1 MSRSKAAAK
10 FVVSSFVVQIL
21 IVVSGLIVPPLMIKE
36 YGSEVNGIVNTI
48 KQLITYFSIVSLGL
62 GITAQVALYKPLSD
76 NNWYKINEI
85 LSATSRFFNRT
96 GFVFLGIIIISSL
109 LFPLVS
115 KTDTS
120 NHVLFLLVLI
130 YGIGAMSEF
139 IFISKYKI
147 LLAADQKQHI
157 LSNIQSQG
165 ILINTFV
172 SVVLIL
178 CHSSILLVQL
188 MATLTYLLRLLL
200 TIRYVKKKY
209 VALDFN
215 VTPNNE
221 SLNGKWT
228 AFSYQIAGMINTYT
242 PIIIVAFFCGFK
254 NASVFSIYNMIFFS
268 LTMITAIFSSGFSAS
283 FGNMLAKNE
292 VYVLA
297 KSFAS
302 FEFMFRNI
310 MFVVYTIALIL
321 VIPFMSIYIKSNDGV
336 TYVLPYLA
344 IAFVLHGIIKGM
356 RIPFLTLVE
365 AAGMFKQNNLLNI
378 AEALLNVA
386 ISLALVN
393 SFGLMGVLIGGIIS
407 AILRSLLFVFFA
419 QKHILCNIDYKYYLN
434 FLLNLILVF
443 ALYYFFYGAKIQSVL
458 EFIVLGIKV
467 AFTVL
472 STFILLNVL
481 TDFSLLQETTFRIKN
496 ILTK

>member
-1 MSRSKAAAK
+1 MSRSKAAAN
-10 FVVSSFVVQIL
+10 FVLSSFVVQIL

-48 KQLITYFSIVSLGL
+48 KQLLTYFSVVSLGF
-62 GITAQVALYKPLSD
+62 GITAQVSLYKPLSD
-76 NNWYKINEI
+76 NNWYKINGI

-96 GFVFLGIIIISSL
+96 GFVFLGIIIISAV

-120 NHVLFLLVLI
+120 NEVLFLLVII

-157 LSNIQSQG
+157 LSKIQSQG
-165 ILINTFV
+165 LLVNTLI

-178 CHSSILLVQL
+178 CHSSLLLVQL

-209 VALDFN
+209 AALDFK
-215 VTPNNE
+215 VTPNNQA
-221 SLNGKWT
+221 LNGKWT
-228 AFSYQIAGMINTYT
+228 AFSYQIAVMINTYT

-283 FGNMLAKNE
+283 FGNMMAKKE
-292 VYVLA
+292 VLVLA
-297 KSFAS
+297 KTFAS
-302 FEFMFRNI
+302 FEFIFRNI

-321 VIPFMSIYIKSNDGV
+321 VIPFMRIYIKSNDGV

-356 RIPFLTLVE
+356 RVPFVTLVE

-386 ISLALVN
+386 ISVVLVN
-393 SFGLMGVLIGGIIS
+393 SYGLMGVLIGGVIS
-407 AILRSLLFVFFA
+407 AMLRSLLYVFFT
-419 QKHILCNIDYKYYLN
+419 QKHILFKIDFKYYLKYL
-434 FLLNLILVF
+434 FNLFLVF
-443 ALYYFFYGAKIQSVL
+443 ALYYFFHGANIHSVL
-458 EFIVLGIKV
+458 AFIVFGIKV

-472 STFILLNVL
+472 STFVL
-481 TDFSLLQETTFRIKN
+481 ANALIDFSLLKETTFRIKN

>member
-1 MSRSKAAAK
+1 
-10 FVVSSFVVQIL
+10 
-21 IVVSGLIVPPLMIKE
+21 
-36 YGSEVNGIVNTI
+36 
-48 KQLITYFSIVSLGL
+48 
-62 GITAQVALYKPLSD
+62 
-76 NNWYKINEI
+76 
-85 LSATSRFFNRT
+85 
-96 GFVFLGIIIISSL
+96 
-109 LFPLVS
+109 
-115 KTDTS
+115 
-120 NHVLFLLVLI
+120 
-130 YGIGAMSEF
+130 
-139 IFISKYKI
+139 
-147 LLAADQKQHI
+147 
-157 LSNIQSQG
+157 
-165 ILINTFV
+165 
-172 SVVLIL
+172 
-178 CHSSILLVQL
+178 
-188 MATLTYLLRLLL
+188 
-200 TIRYVKKKY
+200 
-209 VALDFN
+209 
-215 VTPNNE
+215 
-221 SLNGKWT
+221 
-228 AFSYQIAGMINTYT
+228 
-242 PIIIVAFFCGFK
+242 
-254 NASVFSIYNMIFFS
+254 
-268 LTMITAIFSSGFSAS
+268 
-283 FGNMLAKNE
+283 
-292 VYVLA
+292 
-297 KSFAS
+297 
-302 FEFMFRNI
+302 

>member
-1 MSRSKAAAK
+1 
-10 FVVSSFVVQIL
+10 
-21 IVVSGLIVPPLMIKE
+21 
-36 YGSEVNGIVNTI
+36 
-48 KQLITYFSIVSLGL
+48 VSLGL

-96 GFVFLGIIIISSL
+96 GFVFFGIIIISSV

-120 NHVLFLLVLI
+120 NYVLFLLVLI

-178 CHSSILLVQL
+178 CHSSILLVQI

-321 VIPFMSIYIKSNDGV
+321 VIPFMSIYIKSN
-336 TYVLPYLA
+336 LP
-344 IAFVLHGIIKGM
+344 K
-356 RIPFLTLVE
+356 
-365 AAGMFKQNNLLNI
+365 
-378 AEALLNVA
+378 
-386 ISLALVN
+386 
-393 SFGLMGVLIGGIIS
+393 
-407 AILRSLLFVFFA
+407 
-419 QKHILCNIDYKYYLN
+419 
-434 FLLNLILVF
+434 
-443 ALYYFFYGAKIQSVL
+443 
-458 EFIVLGIKV
+458 
-467 AFTVL
+467 
-472 STFILLNVL
+472 
-481 TDFSLLQETTFRIKN
+481 
-496 ILTK
+496 